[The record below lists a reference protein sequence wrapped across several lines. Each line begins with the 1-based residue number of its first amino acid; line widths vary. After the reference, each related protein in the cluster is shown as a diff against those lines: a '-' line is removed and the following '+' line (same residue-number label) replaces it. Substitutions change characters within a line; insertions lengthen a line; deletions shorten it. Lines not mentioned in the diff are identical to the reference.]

1 VRVLERGRWGW
12 GMNRG
17 ALSAGAGQPGQLWLV
32 RHARPVRPDGSPVCG
47 CCYGRLDWP
56 ADPLANQRLAQHLA
70 DWLPRAA
77 TVRSSSRQR
86 TRALA
91 QALLALRPDLQCAGS
106 DARLD
111 ELDFGGWEGQ
121 RWDAIGEPAV
131 SAWVRDFSDHAPG
144 GGETVRQLL
153 ARVGAAWRAWQA
165 AAEYNTVWL
174 GHAGTLQA
182 VQWLTQRAPLSTGAN
197 CPITSSPSS
206 TSSQI
211 CPEPQAQ
218 SWPRSSVSFGGWR
231 VFPRTYPR

>member
-1 VRVLERGRWGW
+1 
-12 GMNRG
+12 MNRG

-32 RHARPVRPDGSPVCG
+32 RHARPVRPDGSPVSG

-111 ELDFGGWEGQ
+111 EIDFGGWEGQ